1 MANRP
6 QASPSHERRGAPL
19 GAPRSSMF
27 GTFTSI
33 LNVIGTVLI
42 LAMAVAVNADVLGR
56 NLLLRPLPGVLEFVG
71 LSIVAIVFLQMANTL
86 REDRHVANDVL
97 IRVLGSAQPRLTAA
111 CYVVFHLIG
120 AVLMGLIVWFVW
132 PILIDNY
139 YGGFYRGTQNVVE
152 IRIWP
157 FIVAIIIG
165 AAATAIQYLVLAWH
179 AFVRASGQARL
190 ER

>member
-1 MANRP
+1 MANRSQAAPP
-6 QASPSHERRGAPL
+6 QASEGAPS

-27 GTFTSI
+27 GTFTGV

-86 REDRHVANDVL
+86 REGRHVANDVL
-97 IRVLGSAQPRLTAA
+97 MRALGDARPRLTAA
-111 CYVVFHLIG
+111 FYVLFHLVG
-120 AVLMGLIVWFVW
+120 AALMTLIVWFAW

-139 YGGFYRGTQNVVE
+139 YGGFYRGTQGVVE
-152 IRIWP
+152 IRVWP
-157 FIVAIIIG
+157 FIAAIIIG
-165 AAATAIQYLVLAWH
+165 AATTAVQYLLLAWH
-179 AFVRASGQARL
+179 AFVRASGQGSA
-190 ER
+190 